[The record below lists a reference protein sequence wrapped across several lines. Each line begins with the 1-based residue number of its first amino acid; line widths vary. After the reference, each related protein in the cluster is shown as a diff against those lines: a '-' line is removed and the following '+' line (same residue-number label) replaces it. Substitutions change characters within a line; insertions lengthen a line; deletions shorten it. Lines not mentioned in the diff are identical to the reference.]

1 MILTLQ
7 PSKPGHVYAGWCRLR
22 VIPVITCITVGPK
35 VTTCNYGQSYM
46 EGYSGEG
53 AKLWQISA

>member
-22 VIPVITCITVGPK
+22 VIPVITCIRA
-35 VTTCNYGQSYM
+35 
-46 EGYSGEG
+46 EGDH
-53 AKLWQISA
+53 L